1 VWKSPDVDPAQPMID
16 WMNNAPPAELAAE
29 LMSAFGPD
37 GPRGGDAVSSYDIT
51 EWMFRDYPKQTGIFV
66 ATRPVNGSI
75 SEAVQ
80 LLEHSELIY
89 LRWFSND
96 YPVWS
101 VTRFGTAT
109 LAAGKEAVRQRIKD
123 RTGL

>member
-1 VWKSPDVDPAQPMID
+1 VDPAQPMID
-16 WMNNAPPAELAAE
+16 WINSVPPAELAME
-29 LMSAFGPD
+29 LMTAFSSD
-37 GPRGGDAVSSYDIT
+37 GPHRGTHVSSYDLI

-66 ATRPVNGSI
+66 AARPVNESI

-101 VTRFGTAT
+101 VTRLGTAT
-109 LAAGKEAVRQRIKD
+109 LRSGKDAVRQRITD
-123 RTGL
+123 RTGR